1 MAEPK
6 TGLIKGFR
14 EFVMRGNVIDLA
26 VAVVVGAAFGAVVKS
41 FTDEIIAP
49 VIAAVGGADTGGWG
63 FCVDG
68 ADPCTAD
75 TATFLDFGAVLGA
88 IISFLITM
96 AVVYF
101 VFVAPMN
108 KARSLMPAPEEEVQE
123 EAQEEAAEVALLTE
137 IRDLLAEG
145 RTLSDR
151 TEQS

>member
-1 MAEPK
+1 MADEK

-26 VAVVVGAAFGAVVKS
+26 VAVVVGAAFGAVVTS
-41 FTDEIIAP
+41 FSDEIIAP
-49 VIAAVGGADTGGWG
+49 VLAALGGTDTGGWG
-63 FCVDG
+63 FCVNG

-96 AVVYF
+96 AIVYF

-108 KARSLMPAPEEEVQE
+108 KARSMMATPEEEAA
-123 EAQEEAAEVALLTE
+123 EAEAAEVALLTE

-145 RTLSDR
+145 RTTSER
-151 TEQS
+151 TDQS